1 MNKKGILTIQTIA
14 MPADTNANGDIF
26 GGWLVSQMDLGA
38 SILAKSIAKSRV
50 VTVAI
55 NSTEFLL
62 PVSVGDVVCCH
73 AELVKK
79 GRSSMTIDIEIWT
92 KNFIHQTEVKV
103 AQGQF
108 VFVAIDNHGRPHPIE
123 SISINP

>member
-1 MNKKGILTIQTIA
+1 MTKKGILTIQTIA
-14 MPADTNANGDIF
+14 MPANTNANGDIF

-55 NSTEFLL
+55 NSTEFIL
-62 PVSVGDVVCCH
+62 PVAVGDVVCCH

-79 GRSSMTIDIEIWT
+79 GRTSMTIDIEIWT
-92 KNFIHQTEVKV
+92 KNFVHQVEERV
-103 AQGQF
+103 ATGQF
-108 VFVAIDNHGRPHPIE
+108 VFVAIDEHGRPRAVDFAPKT
-123 SISINP
+123 